1 MELNTIRDNKGARK
15 SLLRVGRGIGS
26 GKGKTAGRGNKGQKS
41 RSGVAI
47 KGKGFEGGQTPI
59 YRRLPKRG
67 FNNAVFTKEYALINL
82 GEIQTLI
89 DEKLIKDTVNA
100 EILKELNIINN
111 VKSGL
116 KVLGSGELK
125 SAITV
130 EAVAFSAT
138 AKAAIEKVGGKV
150 VSVAKPEAPKA
161 KKTKSEKAPKTT
173 RLEKKKASKKE
184 AK

>member
-1 MELNTIRDNKGARK
+1 MELNTIKDNKGARK

-67 FNNAVFTKEYALINL
+67 FNNANFKKSFAIINL
-82 GEIQTLI
+82 GDIQNLI
-89 DEKLIKDTVNA
+89 DAKLLKDKANA
-100 EILKELNIINN
+100 EILKDLGVISH
-111 VKSGL
+111 VKDGL
-116 KVLGSGELK
+116 KLLAKGELK
-125 SAITV
+125 TAITLEV
-130 EAVAFSAT
+130 SAFSNK
-138 AKAAIEKVGGKV
+138 AKELVEKVGGTIVSIEKKEQIGKKV
-150 VSVAKPEAPKA
+150 KTEKP
-161 KKTKSEKAPKTT
+161 SKTT
-173 RLEKKKASKKE
+173 RIAKKLASKQ